1 MRRLLT
7 VWVFTL
13 LSVCF
18 CLAQVPYFID
28 QEFDHQPIQ
37 SVNVI
42 EMDHRGMIW
51 LGTDAGLYRY
61 DGDKYQSLV
70 GDQSLHAKEIT
81 AIYADHKGKGLLWI
95 GYRDGTIATLGAD
108 PMGLRQWSIEEGNP
122 KARITGILRDSSGTL
137 WIATYGEGLYLH
149 NGIHLYNFNVDDGL
163 ADDQIYSMALASSG
177 EVWVATDHGVS
188 ICSWEEGT
196 KRIRNLDINAGL
208 PDEIVYK
215 IVATGQGM
223 WLGFHNE
230 GFCYY
235 DLLTESIS
243 VQSLAWPHGTI
254 LDMALAPDQ
263 SLWLVTQSGGLVKYD
278 LKDSTHVQIPMAD
291 MQISGPLSLDF
302 EGNLWVAVD
311 QRKLLRA
318 SLNVQLQSLEIGDV
332 QAIIRGE
339 GDLYWIGTA
348 NGLYSMDKMGVRK
361 ITGFDGNILSLYRD
375 PYGSIWVGTFGDGI
389 FCLDP
394 ASGNKISLTER
405 DGLANGSI
413 FSIDGYGDRIWL
425 ATLGGIVEIHNV
437 RNVFRTGKI
446 DFINLN
452 NQKGLDANFFI
463 SVFVDSRDRV
473 WFGTDGQGVNVLA
486 GEVVTN
492 LLYEGELPMRTVYC
506 FAEDEAGR
514 IWMGSAQDGLVW
526 YEDSLYGQ
534 YIRDNSMNSNVIS
547 SIAVDTYGDLIIV
560 HEAGIDKLSH
570 PSGSMQTISTDIPL
584 QLEEPAMNA
593 IYGDED
599 GILIGG
605 SDQMIF
611 YKPLGVQGGN
621 QQIFFDD
628 ILLFNNSID
637 FQRQSEFSHQENFLD
652 FYLNKVSYV
661 DRDNVSYTYKLEGL
675 EDTWRQTRN
684 EHVSFSNLAPG
695 AYMMRVRPV
704 VGDVPL
710 SSKEISYSFLIK
722 KPFWQRL
729 WFLILSGVGVFGLMV
744 LYQKYREA
752 RINRMASIERDR
764 IEARYEILK
773 AQINPHFLFNSFNNL
788 ANVVEEDPREAVQY
802 IEKLSDYYRT
812 IIQYRDHRLIPL
824 EEELNLIRDFIYLL
838 KRRFGKNLRVDI
850 NLSRTS
856 MLIPPL
862 TLQILIENAVK
873 HNVIATK
880 KPLFIKI
887 KDVDDY
893 LVVSNN
899 MQPKKTQEPSTRF
912 GLESINHW
920 FELVSKKKVII
931 SRTENEFIVKLPW
944 LAIDKYESINR

>member
-7 VWVFTL
+7 AWVITL
-13 LSVCF
+13 LVPVSV

-61 DGDKYQSLV
+61 DGDRYQAV
-70 GDQSLHAKEIT
+70 IGDQSLHAKEIT
-81 AIYADHKGKGLLWI
+81 AIYADYKEEGQLWI
-95 GYRDGTIATLGAD
+95 GYKDGTVATLGSG
-108 PMGLRQWSIEEGNP
+108 PSGLRLWSIEEGHP
-122 KARITGILRDSSGTL
+122 KAEITAILRDSAGIL

-149 NGIHLYNFNVDDGL
+149 NGVHLYNFNVDDGL
-163 ADDQIYSMALASSG
+163 ADEQIYSMALASG

-188 ICSWEEGT
+188 ICSWDEGR
-196 KRIRNLDINAGL
+196 KGIRNLDTNAGL

-215 IVATGQGM
+215 IMAADEGV

-235 DLLTESIS
+235 DLNSRTIS
-243 VQSLAWPHGTI
+243 MHSVEWPFGTI
-254 LDMALAPDQ
+254 LDMAQARDL
-263 SLWLVTQSGGLVKYD
+263 SLWIVTQSGGLVRFDTEDGTYE
-278 LKDSTHVQIPMAD
+278 QIPMGD
-291 MQISGPLSLDF
+291 FQISGPLHIDY
-302 EGNLWVAVD
+302 EGNIWVAVD

-318 SLNVQLQSLEIGDV
+318 SLNVQIQDVEIGDV
-332 QAIIRGE
+332 QAIVRGA

-348 NGLYSMDKMGVRK
+348 TGLYSMDKTGLNK
-361 ITGFDGNILSLYRD
+361 IDGFEGNILALYKD
-375 PYGSIWVGTFGDGI
+375 PYGGLWVGTFGDGI

-394 ASGNKISLTER
+394 ESGNKMGLTER

-413 FSIDGYGDRIWL
+413 FSIDGYDNRIWL
-425 ATLGGIVEIHNV
+425 ATLGGIVEVHNV
-437 RNVFRTGKI
+437 ENVFRSAKI
-446 DFINLN
+446 DFVNLN
-452 NQKGLDANFFI
+452 NQKGLDANFFM

-473 WFGTDGQGVNVLA
+473 WFGTDGQGVNVFED
-486 GEVVTN
+486 EVVTN
-492 LLYEGELPMRTVYC
+492 LLYEGELPVRTVYC
-506 FAEDEAGR
+506 FAEDTSGR

-534 YIRDNSMNSNVIS
+534 YIWDRNVTSNIIS
-547 SIAVDTYGDLIIV
+547 SIAVDPHGDITLV
-560 HEAGIDKLSH
+560 HEAGIDKLNH
-570 PSGSMQTISTDIPL
+570 LSGAIQTLSTDLPIH
-584 QLEEPAMNA
+584 LEEPAMNA

-605 SDQMIF
+605 ANQIIY
-611 YKPLGVQGGN
+611 YKPADIKGGN
-621 QQIFFDD
+621 LNIFFDE
-628 ILLFNNSID
+628 ILLFNNPID
-637 FQRQSEFSHQENFLD
+637 FQNQSEFSYKQNFLD
-652 FYLNKVSYV
+652 FYLNKVCYV
-661 DRDNVSYTYKLEGL
+661 DRENVSYTYKLEGL
-675 EDTWRQTRN
+675 DEIWRLTQN

-695 AYMMRVRPV
+695 AYVMKVRPV
-704 VGDVPL
+704 IGEVPL
-710 SSKEISYSFLIK
+710 SSKEISYAFLIK

-729 WFLILSGVGVFGLMV
+729 WFLILAGVGVFGLMV
-744 LYQKYREA
+744 LYQKYRES
-752 RINRMASIERDR
+752 RINRMALIERDKM
-764 IEARYEILK
+764 EARYEILK

-812 IIQYRDHRLIPL
+812 IIEYRDHRLIPL
-824 EEELNLIRDFIYLL
+824 EEELNLIRDYIYLL
-838 KRRFGKNLRVDI
+838 KRRFGKNLQVDI
-850 NLSRTS
+850 NLSKTS

-880 KPLFIKI
+880 KPLFVKI
-887 KDVDDY
+887 NDEDNY

-899 MQPKKTQEPSTRF
+899 VQPKKTHEPSTRF

-920 FELVSKKKVII
+920 FELVSKKKIII
-931 SRTENEFIVKLPW
+931 SGTEKEFVVKLPW
-944 LAIDKYESINR
+944 LAIDKYEGINR